1 MKFFKQ
7 KATKILV
14 QRHAIKFFSMKEE
27 DSSTM
32 ISVLK
37 IYQELTTYYDKESE
51 LFFVIV
57 KNSKCVVPQKDP
69 NLKFSRMLNK

>member
-1 MKFFKQ
+1 
-7 KATKILV
+7 
-14 QRHAIKFFSMKEE
+14 MKEE

-51 LFFVIV
+51 LFFV
-57 KNSKCVVPQKDP
+57 VVEKLTMCSTYIPQKDS